1 MPTTI
6 HIFNHT
12 YSPEE
17 FVGQAFS
24 DHEFPGL
31 TSAQSFIRFL
41 LDHKQFFDQKTSGS
55 TGKPTIHK
63 INRQQLEASA
73 KRTADTLRLTNQT
86 RVLVCINMDY
96 IGGKMMLARG
106 LFQSWQ
112 LHLVPPVA
120 NPATLLNK
128 TLEFDFMA
136 LVPLQLEAMLANEE
150 GIHLLNKTRK
160 LIIGGAAVSQS
171 LRDKLQPLACQVYA
185 TYGMTETV
193 SHVALQKL
201 NGPDQSDYFQLLPG
215 IEYGLDDRQCLKL
228 KADVTQDQWIQTNDV
243 VEFASEGAFR
253 VLGRADNIVNTGGVK
268 VQIEAL
274 EAQIQSTDLLG
285 EVPFAITS
293 QPDESLGQKLV
304 LVIEQG
310 STDIDH
316 KLLSQMKPLLPPY
329 HSPKKLISLSVLPK
343 TESGKLNRQAL
354 QQKVKDL

>member
-1 MPTTI
+1 
-6 HIFNHT
+6 
-12 YSPEE
+12 
-17 FVGQAFS
+17 
-24 DHEFPGL
+24 
-31 TSAQSFIRFL
+31 
-41 LDHKQFFDQKTSGS
+41 
-55 TGKPTIHK
+55 
-63 INRQQLEASA
+63 
-73 KRTADTLRLTNQT
+73 
-86 RVLVCINMDY
+86 
-96 IGGKMMLARG
+96 
-106 LFQSWQ
+106 
-112 LHLVPPVA
+112 
-120 NPATLLNK
+120 
-128 TLEFDFMA
+128 MA
-136 LVPLQLEAMLANEE
+136 LVPLQLEAMLDNED
-150 GIHLLNKTRK
+150 GLNLLNNTRK
-160 LIIGGAAVSQS
+160 LIIGGAPVSQS

-201 NGPDQSDYFQLLPG
+201 NGPDQSEYFQMLPG

-268 VQIEAL
+268 VQLEAL
-274 EAQIQSTDLLG
+274 EAQIQSTELLG
-285 EVPFAITS
+285 EVPYAITS

-343 TESGKLNRQAL
+343 TASGKLNRQAL